1 MEFEYKPVAQF
12 SATVDIEDIGQCALE
27 AMSDANTF
35 YYLIIRT
42 VMGETTVFE
51 YGPIVPDIKR
61 LPNEVISKKITM
73 EYNDTKINGMIN
85 KFIADR
91 RGVIIEAV
99 RVVTFEEALS
109 SIKDL
114 VVYMRGVIESGE

>member
-1 MEFEYKPVAQF
+1 
-12 SATVDIEDIGQCALE
+12 
-27 AMSDANTF
+27 
-35 YYLIIRT
+35 
-42 VMGETTVFE
+42 
-51 YGPIVPDIKR
+51 
-61 LPNEVISKKITM
+61 M

>member
-42 VMGETTVFE
+42 VMGETTVF
-51 YGPIVPDIKR
+51 
-61 LPNEVISKKITM
+61 
-73 EYNDTKINGMIN
+73 
-85 KFIADR
+85 
-91 RGVIIEAV
+91 
-99 RVVTFEEALS
+99 
-109 SIKDL
+109 
-114 VVYMRGVIESGE
+114 